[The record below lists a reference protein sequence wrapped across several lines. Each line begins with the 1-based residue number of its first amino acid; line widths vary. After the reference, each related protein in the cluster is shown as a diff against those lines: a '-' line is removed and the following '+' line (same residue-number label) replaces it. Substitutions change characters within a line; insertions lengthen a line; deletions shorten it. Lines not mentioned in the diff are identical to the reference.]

1 MTTPSRKRGQLV
13 QVCVHW
19 LLKHRLALGQWR
31 PFRQHLRVSTKSLW
45 IILLGCW
52 ISTAS
57 FITVWTV
64 VIEMLL
70 IKVLAELLDLSNTA
84 SSDPTRIKFSPYTR
98 FFSSFHCR
106 NQSAKNA
113 DLCDAVA
120 ASLQCT
126 DPRYLFVYPISLMTL
141 RATFII
147 TGVGSTRRIK
157 FPDGAVTAWLS
168 VWPRTYSCKR
178 SHVLLQR
185 SVLTAAQQL
194 SIT

>member
-1 MTTPSRKRGQLV
+1 MNHPIRMLNIHGKFHNSMDSRYWDAIGQSV
-13 QVCVHW
+13 
-19 LLKHRLALGQWR
+19 G
-31 PFRQHLRVSTKSLW
+31 
-45 IILLGCW
+45 
-52 ISTAS
+52 
-57 FITVWTV
+57 WTV
-64 VIEMLL
+64 RLT
-70 IKVLAELLDLSNTA
+70 KHFA
-84 SSDPTRIKFSPYTR
+84 SSDPATRIKLSPYTK

-178 SHVLLQR
+178 SHVLLQW